1 MRFGRHVCCLAILL
15 LSASTLGCGQSITAR
30 EARARQHPD
39 QRAPVRDTVP
49 RPPSSR
55 ASTIPLRDLALS
67 ATGLREPRRG
77 IVEVALAMIGSSS
90 KGIDCSS
97 FSQQV
102 YATSG
107 QRLPRTV
114 SEQLASGNPVSTGE
128 MQPGDLVFFAFKKR
142 PADHVGIYAGDGAF
156 VHVSSAASGVRV
168 ESLHESVFSHAFVA
182 SRRYVQ

>member
-1 MRFGRHVCCLAILL
+1 MRFRRQVSGFAILL

-30 EARARQHPD
+30 EARARLHPD
-39 QRAPVRDTVP
+39 QKAPVRGPVP
-49 RPPSSR
+49 DPGGGL
-55 ASTIPLRDLALS
+55 ASTVPLRDLALA

-77 IVEVALAMIGSSS
+77 IVEVALAMIGSPS

-114 SEQLASGNPVSTGE
+114 SEQLKSGSPVQTAE
-128 MQPGDLVFFAFKKR
+128 MLPGDLVFFSFKKR
-142 PADHVGIYAGDGAF
+142 PADHVGIYAGDGSF
-156 VHVSSAASGVRV
+156 VHVSTAASGVRV
-168 ESLHESVFSHAFVA
+168 ESLRKSVFSRALVA
-182 SRRYVQ
+182 SRRYVP